1 MNTPASGKS
10 LLKIGMP
17 VTLGLLI
24 TQIQQIT
31 DQMFLGH
38 ASAEYLSAVG
48 NAMFTI
54 WTTIS
59 FLFALG
65 TGTAILVSQSL
76 GAKNKDRAEE
86 LLGSSLVWSSLLSF
100 VVFGIWTLFN
110 RNIFILMGVKEP
122 VLSYAVTY
130 TGIYSFGVL
139 ISGLTASANA
149 VFNGSGATKS
159 LMISSLVRGLV
170 NAGLDWILIFGHF
183 GFPALGIA
191 GAAIATLTAD
201 IVGGA
206 YSLWAAFN
214 PKLPISLSPR
224 VIAKAKF
231 GTYVDIIKTGLPTG
245 LEEFAW
251 NFGNILLIRI
261 LNGIDPLATGIYTI
275 VMSITLVPTL
285 IFMGLGSASTTIT
298 GHRYGEGR
306 HDLIRP
312 VIRNALMLCSI
323 LSVVAVFLFG
333 FFPTF
338 FASLFTKDASVIRQI
353 PPMLL
358 VYSLALFPKAGN
370 IIYGGGIRGMGDTKW
385 MLLTQIFGTV
395 FMLAVAQ
402 FMTGSL
408 HLAIVGV
415 FTAMFLDELVR
426 SIMNGA
432 KFYSKF
438 PRPVVQC
445 AEDRRRTA

>member
-1 MNTPASGKS
+1 MNTPVSGKS

-17 VTLGLLI
+17 VTLSLLI

-31 DQMFLGH
+31 DQIFLGH

-48 NAMFTI
+48 NATFTI
-54 WTTIS
+54 WTTVS

-76 GAKNKDRAEE
+76 GAKNRERAEE
-86 LLGSSLVWSSLLSF
+86 LLGSSLVWSSLFSF
-100 VVFGIWTLFN
+100 LVFAVWAFFN
-110 RNIFILMGVKEP
+110 RKIFILMGVEEP
-122 VLSYAVTY
+122 VLSYAVRY

-139 ISGLTASANA
+139 ISGLTSSANA
-149 VFNGSGATKS
+149 VFNGSGATKPM
-159 LMISSLVRGLV
+159 MISALIRGLV
-170 NAGLDWILIFGHF
+170 NAGLDWVLIFGHF

-201 IVGGA
+201 IVGGI
-206 YSLWAAFN
+206 YSLSAAFN
-214 PKLPISLSPR
+214 PKLPISLSLR
-224 VIAKAKF
+224 VLGKAKF
-231 GTYVDIIKTGLPTG
+231 GTYIQIIRTGLPTG

-251 NFGNILLIRI
+251 NLGNIMLIRF
-261 LNGIDPLATGIYTI
+261 LNVIDPLATGIYTI

-298 GHRYGEGR
+298 GHRFGEGK
-306 HDLIRP
+306 HELIRP
-312 VIRNALMLCSI
+312 VIRDALALCTI
-323 LSVVAVFLFG
+323 LSVIATAIFG
-333 FFPTF
+333 LFPTF
-338 FASLFTKDASVIRQI
+338 FASLFTKDLTVIDQI

-358 VYSLALFPKAGN
+358 VYSLALFPKAAN
-370 IIYGGGIRGMGDTKW
+370 IIFGGGIRGMGDTKW

-395 FMLAVAQ
+395 FVLAVAR
-402 FMTGSL
+402 FMIGALSL
-408 HLAIVGV
+408 AVVGV

-426 SIMNGA
+426 SVMNGV

-445 AEDRRRTA
+445 AET

>member
-1 MNTPASGKS
+1 MNTHASGKS

-31 DQMFLGH
+31 DQIFLGH

-48 NAMFTI
+48 NATFTI
-54 WTTIS
+54 WTTVS

-76 GAKNKDRAEE
+76 GAKNDDRAEE
-86 LLGSSLVWSSLLSF
+86 LLGSSLVWSSLLAF
-100 VVFGIWTLFN
+100 AVFGVWTLFN
-110 RNIFILMGVKEP
+110 RKIFVLMGVAEP
-122 VLSYAVTY
+122 VLSFAVTY
-130 TGIYSFGVL
+130 TRIYSFGVL
-139 ISGLTASANA
+139 FSGLTSSANA
-149 VFNGSGATKS
+149 VFNGSGATKPM
-159 LMISSLVRGLV
+159 MISSLIRGLV
-170 NAGLDWILIFGHF
+170 NASLDWVLIFGHF

-201 IVGGA
+201 IIGGA
-206 YSLWAAFN
+206 YTLYAAFN
-214 PKLPISLSPR
+214 PKLPVSLSLR
-224 VIAKAKF
+224 VIQKAKF
-231 GTYVDIIKTGLPTG
+231 RTYLDVIRTGLPTG

-251 NFGNILLIRI
+251 NFGNILLIRL

-306 HDLIRP
+306 QELIRP
-312 VIRNALMLCSI
+312 VIRRALILCSV
-323 LSVVAVFLFG
+323 LSVVATVLCALF
-333 FFPTF
+333 PRA
-338 FASLFTKDASVIRQI
+338 FASLFTKDLAVIGSI

-358 VYSLALFPKAGN
+358 VYSLALFPKAAN

-385 MLLTQIFGTV
+385 MLLTQAFGTV
-395 FMLAVAQ
+395 FVLAVAS
-402 FMTGSL
+402 FLTGYL

-415 FTAMFLDELVR
+415 FAAMFLDELVR
-426 SIMNGA
+426 SVMNGA